1 MGRVIVV
8 QYITLDGVVEDPDG
22 SDGTTAGGWAMRYGP
37 EAIAGDKFRLSSIM
51 QTGVLLFGR
60 RTWDHF
66 SELWPPRDSEFA
78 MHMNA
83 AQKAV
88 ASHRELPDGVWT
100 NSRPI
105 SGPLEDWV
113 GKTTQEHD
121 VVVIGS
127 QSVIA
132 QLRDANLIDEYRL
145 ITFPV
150 VLGQGKTLF
159 PDAAHLELV
168 SSEVVGPGN
177 LSTYRA
183 PSPLRAARDDND
195 RPGAAAG

>member
-22 SDGTTAGGWAMRYGP
+22 SDGTPAGGWAMRYGP
-37 EAIAGDKFRLSSIM
+37 EGIAGDKFRLGSMM

-60 RTWDHF
+60 LTWNHF

-78 MHMNA
+78 LQMNA

-88 ASHRELPDGVWT
+88 ATHRELPNDVWS
-100 NSRPI
+100 NSRRI
-105 SGPLEDWV
+105 SAGLEEWIR
-113 GKTTQEHD
+113 KTTQEQD
-121 VVVIGS
+121 VVVVGS
-127 QSVIA
+127 ESVIA
-132 QLRDANLIDEYRL
+132 QLRAADLIDEYRL

-150 VLGQGKTLF
+150 VLGEGKTLF
-159 PDAAHLELV
+159 RDAAHLELV
-168 SSEVVGPGN
+168 STEVVGPGS

-183 PSPLRAARDDND
+183 K
-195 RPGAAAG
+195 

>member
-22 SDGTTAGGWAMRYGP
+22 SDGTTGGGWAMRYGP
-37 EAIAGDKFRLSSIM
+37 EGIAGDKFRLGSMM

-78 MHMNA
+78 LQMNA
-83 AQKAV
+83 ARKAV
-88 ASHRELPDGVWT
+88 VTHRELPDDVWA
-100 NSRPI
+100 NSHRI
-105 SGPLEDWV
+105 SEDLAAWV
-113 GKTTQEHD
+113 EKTVPEQD

-127 QSVIA
+127 ESVIA
-132 QLRDANLIDEYRL
+132 QLRAANLIDEYRL

-150 VLGQGKTLF
+150 VLGAGKTLF

-168 SSEVVGPGN
+168 TSDVVGPGS
-177 LSTYRA
+177 LSIYRTT
-183 PSPLRAARDDND
+183 
-195 RPGAAAG
+195 

>member
-22 SDGTTAGGWAMRYGP
+22 SAGTPAGGWAMRYGP
-37 EAIAGDKFRLSSIM
+37 EGIAGDKFRLGSMM

-66 SELWPPRDSEFA
+66 SELWPPRESEFA
-78 MHMNA
+78 LRMNA

-88 ASHRELPDGVWT
+88 ATHRELPDEAWS

-105 SGPLEDWV
+105 SEPLEEWV
-113 GKTTQEHD
+113 GRTKQEQD
-121 VVVIGS
+121 IVVIGS
-127 QSVIA
+127 ESVIA

-150 VLGQGKTLF
+150 VLGEGKTLF
-159 PDAAHLELV
+159 SDAAHLELV
-168 SSEVVGPGN
+168 SSEVVGPGS

-183 PSPLRAARDDND
+183 T
-195 RPGAAAG
+195 

>member
-22 SDGTTAGGWAMRYGP
+22 SAGTPAGGWAMRYGP
-37 EAIAGDKFRLSSIM
+37 EGIAGDKFRLGSMM

-78 MHMNA
+78 VQMNA

-88 ASHRELPDGVWT
+88 ATHRELPDEAWS

-105 SGPLEDWV
+105 SEPLEEWV
-113 GKTTQEHD
+113 GRTKQEQD
-121 VVVIGS
+121 IVVIGS
-127 QSVIA
+127 ESVIA

-150 VLGQGKTLF
+150 VLGEGKTLF
-159 PDAAHLELV
+159 SDAAHLELV
-168 SSEVVGPGN
+168 SSEVVGPGS

-183 PSPLRAARDDND
+183 T
-195 RPGAAAG
+195 